1 MYIPQHNEE
10 KRIPVLH
17 QLIRAEPLAALVTL
31 ASTGLFAT
39 HLPMVLESTPDGLG
53 ILRGHVARANP
64 QWRDLDP
71 AVDALAIFSGPQHYI
86 TPTWYPGTYE
96 HGKEVPT
103 WNYVVVHAYGPLR
116 IIHDEHWLLTHLEQL
131 TAQSEPSPAQVE
143 RNPIPSE
150 ANLVPSEA
158 VPVSSEANPIPSEP
172 TSVPSEAVTVLPR
185 AGVPAIPWKLS
196 DAPADF
202 IRSLLHGIVGF
213 ELPIHRLEGKWKVSQ
228 NRTTSEKQGVIAGL
242 SVLDT
247 PASLV
252 MKSLVAERS

>member
-1 MYIPQHNEE
+1 MYIPRHNEE

-39 HLPMVLESTPDGLG
+39 HLPLVLESTPDTLG
-53 ILRGHVARANP
+53 VLRGHVSRANP

-71 AVDALAIFSGPQHYI
+71 AVEALAIFSGPQHYI

-116 IIHDEHWLLTHLEQL
+116 IIHDERWLLTHLKQL
-131 TAQSEPSPAQVE
+131 TAQSEA
-143 RNPIPSE
+143 NPVQSE
-150 ANLVPSEA
+150 ANSAVPSA
-158 VPVSSEANPIPSEP
+158 
-172 TSVPSEAVTVLPR
+172 
-185 AGVPAIPWKLS
+185 PWKLS

-202 IRSLLHGIVGF
+202 IRTLLNGIVGF
-213 ELPIHRLEGKWKVSQ
+213 ELPVHRLEGKWKVSQ
-228 NRTTSEKQGVIAGL
+228 NRTPSEKQGVIEGL
-242 SVLDT
+242 TALDT
-247 PASLV
+247 PASLI
-252 MKSLVAERS
+252 MKNLVAERS

>member
-31 ASTGLFAT
+31 TSTGLIAT
-39 HLPMVLESTPDGLG
+39 HLPMVLESAPDTLG
-53 ILRGHVARANP
+53 VLRGHVSRANP
-64 QWRDLDP
+64 QWHDLNA
-71 AVDALAIFSGPQHYI
+71 AVEALAIFSGAQHYI

-103 WNYVVVHAYGPLR
+103 WNYVVVHAYGPLQ

-131 TAQSEPSPAQVE
+131 TAQSEVD
-143 RNPIPSE
+143 
-150 ANLVPSEA
+150 VP
-158 VPVSSEANPIPSEP
+158 
-172 TSVPSEAVTVLPR
+172 T
-185 AGVPAIPWKLS
+185 PWKPS

-202 IRSLLHGIVGF
+202 IRTLLHGIVGF

-228 NRTTSEKQGVIAGL
+228 NRTSAEKQGVLEGL
-242 SVLDT
+242 TALDT
-247 PASLV
+247 PAGLT
-252 MKSLVAERS
+252 MKNLVAERS